1 MYKLLKKNLKI
12 TPYALV
18 IILFVLSCDMTNT
31 DQDKIDKIPVVL
43 EAHGD
48 KRIDNYYWMRDD
60 SRKDPKVIEYLK
72 SENKLADKW
81 FDSKYDYQTEIVDEL
96 INQVPEKQISFP
108 VINNSYKY
116 YQKINKEDQLSRYYR
131 KDEDNNE
138 KLYLDPNL
146 KLKDQVYYSIGSVSP
161 SPDNSLIAFTEDN
174 NGRREYQIKI
184 LDPNSLKIVD
194 ESVIGASNNIVWF
207 NDNNYILYLKKD
219 SITLIADSVYLH
231 KIGTK
236 QNEDILIFKEDNPE
250 FNINLYA
257 SKTKKY
263 AYLDIDSTNSN
274 EIRLIDLDEPLK
286 DVKTFIKRSD
296 DHLYYLEHI
305 KNEEFIIRS
314 NMDAPNFK
322 ILKSNSLSNININDF
337 EMLIPHDN
345 NIYISQTLLVKNEL
359 VLEVRK
365 LGLPE
370 ITVHNLSSLTSY
382 DVEFPENAYD
392 VSLAYNTEFSED
404 NFNYQYSSLVT
415 PSTIFNFNLDKREST
430 ILWEKDIKSF
440 DKNNYATNRFFI
452 SARDGEKIPVVTIAH
467 KDTVTDR
474 APILFYGYG
483 SYGNNIDVQ
492 FRETLM
498 PLLNRGFIFAIINI
512 RGGGEMGKEWY
523 ENGRMFN
530 KLNTFYDFNDGVREV
545 LKLGIGDPKNVF
557 ARGGSAGGLLMGAI
571 INLEP
576 DLYKGILSGVPFV
589 DVLTTMSD
597 ASIPLTTFEYDEW
610 GNPANRDEYFY
621 MKKYSPYDNI
631 NKLNYPSIF
640 ITSSLFDSQV
650 QYFEPAKYVAK
661 LKEYNQSNNPIL
673 MKMNLIGGHGGISGK
688 INQFNEVAEEYNFI
702 INLSKIN

>member
-31 DQDKIDKIPVVL
+31 DQDNIDKIPVVL

-72 SENKLADKW
+72 SENRLADKW
-81 FDSKYDYQTEIVDEL
+81 FDSKHDYQTEIVDEL
-96 INQVPEKQISFP
+96 TNQVPEEQISFP
-108 VINNSYKY
+108 VSNNSYQY

-131 KDEDNNE
+131 KDKDNNE

-415 PSTIFNFNLDKREST
+415 PSTIFNFNLDNKESS
-430 ILWEKDIKSF
+430 ILWEKEIKSF
-440 DKNNYATNRFFI
+440 EKNNYVTNRFFI

-467 KDTVTDR
+467 KDTVIDN

-483 SYGNNIDVQ
+483 SYGINIDVQ

>member
-131 KDEDNNE
+131 KDKDNNE

-440 DKNNYATNRFFI
+440 NKNNYATNRFFI

-483 SYGNNIDVQ
+483 SYGINIDVQ
-492 FRETLM
+492 FRESLM

>member
-72 SENKLADKW
+72 SENRLADKW
-81 FDSKYDYQTEIVDEL
+81 FDSKHDYQTEIVDEL
-96 INQVPEKQISFP
+96 TNQVPEEQISFP
-108 VINNSYKY
+108 VSNNSYQY

-131 KDEDNNE
+131 KDKDNNE

-194 ESVIGASNNIVWF
+194 ESVINASNNIVWF

-322 ILKSNSLSNININDF
+322 ILKSNSLSNIDINDF
-337 EMLIPHDN
+337 EILVPHDN
-345 NIYISQTLLVKNEL
+345 DIYISQTLLVKNEL

-382 DVEFPENAYD
+382 DIEFPENAYD
-392 VSLAYNTEFSED
+392 VNLAYNTEFSED
-404 NFNYQYSSLVT
+404 NFNYRYSSLVT

-483 SYGNNIDVQ
+483 SYGINIDVQ

-512 RGGGEMGKEWY
+512 RGGGEMGKDWY

>member
-131 KDEDNNE
+131 KDKDNNE

-483 SYGNNIDVQ
+483 SYGINIDVQ

>member
-18 IILFVLSCDMTNT
+18 ILLFVLSCDMTNT
-31 DQDKIDKIPVVL
+31 DQDNIDKIPVVL

-72 SENKLADKW
+72 SENRLADKW

-96 INQVPEKQISFP
+96 TNQVPEEQISFP
-108 VINNSYKY
+108 VSNNSYQY

-131 KDEDNNE
+131 KDKDNNE

-194 ESVIGASNNIVWF
+194 ESVINASNNTVWF

-231 KIGTK
+231 KIRTK

-322 ILKSNSLSNININDF
+322 ILKSNSLSNIDINDF
-337 EMLIPHDN
+337 EILVPHDN
-345 NIYISQTLLVKNEL
+345 DIYISQTLLVKNEL

-370 ITVHNLSSLTSY
+370 ITVHDLSSLTSY

-404 NFNYQYSSLVT
+404 NFNYRYSSLVT
-415 PSTIFNFNLDKREST
+415 PSTIFNFNLDNKESS

-440 DKNNYATNRFFI
+440 EKNNYATNRFFI
-452 SARDGEKIPVVTIAH
+452 NARDGEKIPVVTIAH
-467 KDTVTDR
+467 KDTVVDN

-483 SYGNNIDVQ
+483 SYGINIDVQ
-492 FRETLM
+492 FRESLM
-498 PLLNRGFIFAIINI
+498 PLLNRGFIFSIINI